1 MAGNGPVRIEVGAP
15 EYDVNTSY
23 FNVVM
28 NNLLV
33 IDSAL
38 AGAQG
43 YSNINVPLLVDSLIA
58 KILSKDEKKRI
69 KQFKR
74 DMIKEYK
81 DGKHT
86 KPDIDFAILEANMET
101 LGECIEYF
109 NKYLTFETK
118 LGIMVA

>member
-1 MAGNGPVRIEVGAP
+1 MADNKPYKIEVGAP

-38 AGAQG
+38 AGADG
-43 YSNINVPLLVDSLIA
+43 YSNINVPLLIDSLIA
-58 KILSKDEKKRI
+58 KILSKEEKKRI
-69 KQFKR
+69 KEFKR
-74 DMIKEYK
+74 DTIKSYK
-81 DGKHT
+81 EGKRT
-86 KPDIDFAILEANMET
+86 KEDLDIAILEANMEA

>member
-1 MAGNGPVRIEVGAP
+1 MADNKPYKIEVGAP

-38 AGAQG
+38 AGADG
-43 YSNINVPLLVDSLIA
+43 YSNINVPLLIDSLIA
-58 KILSKDEKKRI
+58 KILSKEEKKRI
-69 KQFKR
+69 KEFKR
-74 DMIKEYK
+74 DTIKSYK
-81 DGKHT
+81 EGKKT
-86 KPDIDFAILEANMET
+86 KEDLDIAILEANMEA